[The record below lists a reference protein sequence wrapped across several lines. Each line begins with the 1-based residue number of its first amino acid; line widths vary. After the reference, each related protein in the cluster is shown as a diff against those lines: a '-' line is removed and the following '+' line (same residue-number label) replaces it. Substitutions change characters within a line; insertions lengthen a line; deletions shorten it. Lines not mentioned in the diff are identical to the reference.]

1 MEKTTSSVLLHLKF
15 NISGAFLTNHWLL
28 SSSFP
33 SPSTDFKS
41 LIKWSLAQK
50 MISLVASQPGQWSN
64 VVSHYTVVLV
74 IGLRTS
80 SSHKYAGFFPYCWR
94 CITWT
99 SGFPS
104 QTVCL
109 WSCPPIFKPMYF
121 HIYIFF
127 FPREW
132 EHSVGKPQPF
142 SDWWRKSPW
151 NLALLQA
158 CMLFAQC
165 TPVIPPPLLSSALH
179 NSGKYGSAQTNPKG
193 TCFQTKNI

>member
-15 NISGAFLTNHWLL
+15 NIRGAFLTNHWLL

-109 WSCPPIFKPMYF
+109 LSCPPIFKPMYF
-121 HIYIFF
+121 HIYFF
-127 FPREW
+127 FPQGVR
-132 EHSVGKPQPF
+132 
-142 SDWWRKSPW
+142 
-151 NLALLQA
+151 
-158 CMLFAQC
+158 AQC
-165 TPVIPPPLLSSALH
+165 WEATALFRLVEEIPLEFSTASGMHAVCTVYTSNSSSLTILSTPQQRQIWLC
-179 NSGKYGSAQTNPKG
+179 TN
-193 TCFQTKNI
+193 